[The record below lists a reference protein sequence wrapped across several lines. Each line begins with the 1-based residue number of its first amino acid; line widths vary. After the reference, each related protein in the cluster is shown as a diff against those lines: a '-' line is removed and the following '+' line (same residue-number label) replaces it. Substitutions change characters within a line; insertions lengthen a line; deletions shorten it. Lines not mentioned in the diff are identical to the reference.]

1 MIDGNPRQL
10 PRLIKFL
17 IDVLQY
23 GALALAVWAMMK
35 YPPP

>member
-1 MIDGNPRQL
+1 MIDGNAKTL
-10 PRLIKFL
+10 PRLVKLL

-23 GALALAVWAMMK
+23 AALGFALWAMMK